1 MQPIPRASDML
12 ISIITATYDS
22 ARTVDDTLRSVQAQ
36 SHPDIEHIIVDGGS
50 GDETLSIVARYPHIG
65 KVVSE
70 PDRGIY
76 DAMNKGIS
84 LATGEVV
91 GILNSD
97 DFYAHPDVLRKVAAA
112 FGDPGVDAV
121 YGDLLYVDGENPRR
135 VLRSWK
141 SGDYRPGRFKWGWMP
156 PHPTFFVRRT
166 LYERYGG
173 FNLALGTCGDYELM
187 LRLIHRHGARL
198 SYLPEVL
205 VLMRAGGASN
215 ESLLARL
222 QANRNDRLAWSVNGV
237 RPFWFTL
244 YLKPMRKFI
253 QFLRVPR

>member
-1 MQPIPRASDML
+1 ML
-12 ISIITATYDS
+12 ITIITATFDS
-22 ARTVDDTLRSVQAQ
+22 ARTVDDTLRSVHAQ
-36 SHPDIEHIIVDGGS
+36 TYPDIEHIIVDGAS
-50 GDETLSIVARYPHIG
+50 TDKTLSIVANYPQIR

-70 PDRGIY
+70 PDMGIY
-76 DAMNKGIS
+76 DAMNKGIA
-84 LATGEVV
+84 LASGDVV

-97 DFYAHPDVLRKVAAA
+97 DFYAHPDVLHKVVAA
-112 FGDPGVDAV
+112 FEDPSVDAV
-121 YGDLLYVDGENPRR
+121 YGDLLYVDAENPRR

-141 SGDYRPGRFKWGWMP
+141 SGRYRPGRFKWGWMP

-187 LRLIHRHGARL
+187 LRFIHRHGARL

-222 QANRNDRLAWSVNGV
+222 QANRNDRLAWSVNGIK
-237 RPFWFTL
+237 PFWFTL
-244 YLKPMRKFI
+244 YLKPLRKFI
-253 QFLRVPR
+253 QFLRFRR

>member
-1 MQPIPRASDML
+1 ML
-12 ISIITATYDS
+12 ISIITATYNS
-22 ARTVDDTLRSVQAQ
+22 ARTVDDTLRSVHSQ
-36 SHPDIEHIIVDGGS
+36 SYPDIEHIIVDGAS
-50 GDETLSIVARYPHIG
+50 SDETLSIVASYPQIR
-65 KVVSE
+65 KVVSA
-70 PDRGIY
+70 PDNGIY
-76 DAMNKGIS
+76 DAMNKGVA

-97 DFYAHPDVLRKVAAA
+97 DYYAHPDVLLKVAAA
-112 FGDPGVDAV
+112 FEDPGVDAV
-121 YGDLLYVDGENPRR
+121 YGDLLYVDAENPLR

-141 SGDYRPGRFKWGWMP
+141 SGIYRPGRFKWGWMP

-166 LYERYGG
+166 LYVRYGG

-187 LRLIHRHGARL
+187 LRFIHRHGARL

-237 RPFWFTL
+237 RPYWFTV
-244 YLKPMRKFI
+244 YLKPLRKFI

>member
-1 MQPIPRASDML
+1 ML
-12 ISIITATYDS
+12 ISIITATYNS
-22 ARTVDDTLRSVQAQ
+22 VRTVDDTLRSVHSQ
-36 SHPDIEHIIVDGGS
+36 SYPDIEHIIVDGAS
-50 GDETLSIVARYPHIG
+50 SDETLSIVASYPQIR
-65 KVVSE
+65 KVVSA
-70 PDRGIY
+70 PDNGIY
-76 DAMNKGIS
+76 DAMNKGVA

-97 DFYAHPDVLRKVAAA
+97 DYYAHQDVLLRVAAA
-112 FGDPGVDAV
+112 FEDPGVDAV
-121 YGDLLYVDGENPRR
+121 YGDLLYVDAENPLR

-141 SGDYRPGRFKWGWMP
+141 SGIYRAGRFKWGWMP

-166 LYERYGG
+166 LYVRYGG

-187 LRLIHRHGARL
+187 LRFIHRHGARL

-237 RPFWFTL
+237 RPYWFTV
-244 YLKPMRKFI
+244 YLKPLRKFI
-253 QFLRVPR
+253 QFLRFHR